1 MAHRHYCP
9 IRALLPNEREGATA
23 IDAELFGDVLPTYL
37 TRFVG
42 RKDECA
48 ELSAMLDEPG
58 PVTVSGIGGA
68 GKTGWPSRWPAGSA
82 LTRAQTGSAG
92 CH

>member
-1 MAHRHYCP
+1 M
-9 IRALLPNEREGATA
+9 A

-48 ELSAMLDEPG
+48 ELRSPRTVHAHLRTIYRKLGVTSRTAAIRAAAGIVMLPG
-58 PVTVSGIGGA
+58 S
-68 GKTGWPSRWPAGSA
+68 
-82 LTRAQTGSAG
+82 
-92 CH
+92 

>member
-42 RKDECA
+42 RKDECT
-48 ELSAMLDEPG
+48 ELAAMLDEPG
-58 PVTVSGIGGA
+58 PVTVCGIGA
-68 GKTGWPSRWPAGSA
+68 QARPGWRSKWPGWSA
-82 LTRAQTGSAG
+82 RTRA
-92 CH
+92 